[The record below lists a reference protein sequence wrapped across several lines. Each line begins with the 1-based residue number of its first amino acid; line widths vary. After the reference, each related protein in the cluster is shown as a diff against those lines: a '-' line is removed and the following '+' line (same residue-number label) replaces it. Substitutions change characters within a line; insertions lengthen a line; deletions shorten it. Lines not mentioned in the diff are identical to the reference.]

1 MIRVLW
7 LTLLAVALA
16 ACQASAA
23 EPATPG
29 EGTDGGTDG
38 GTAETGQP
46 VVEEKPM
53 TQGELAI
60 IIVRMLGLEDEI
72 DEAYGAQAGLGLRP
86 DTFALIYCNFLAQR
100 GVHPLGGWRPDEEV
114 TKEVLAVVVIQITGL
129 LGEVENLDDAAS
141 YVAALEA
148 RDIQLASVRDV
159 LSEIEKR
166 NLVVQIP
173 GRLAGVYERNLSSVR
188 GR

>member
-1 MIRVLW
+1 VIRILW
-7 LTLLAVALA
+7 LTLLTVTLVA
-16 ACQASAA
+16 CHASAA
-23 EPATPG
+23 EPAGPEETNG
-29 EGTDGGTDG
+29 DEA
-38 GTAETGQP
+38 AEAAEP

-86 DTFALIYCNFLAQR
+86 DTWMRVYSGFLAER
-100 GVHPLGGWRPDEEV
+100 GVAPFGGWRVDEEV
-114 TKEVLAVVVIQITGL
+114 TKEVLAVVVVLITGL
-129 LGEVENLDDAAS
+129 FAEVEDPTKEES

-148 RDIQLASVRDV
+148 HDIQLSSVRDV

-166 NLVVQIP
+166 NLVVQIVP
-173 GRLAGVYERNLSSVR
+173 GWLAGSYHRNLSSVR